1 MLTPSSVH
9 VVVLCAMTDPLS
21 NNRLM
26 VLRCVA
32 DHPGATV
39 ITLAKYLPQEMPQ
52 GTATG
57 QLGPLQRA
65 GLIETHR
72 QDDRRYWVTRAGR
85 TALRAQPPPEPFVP
99 GPPKPVYCLQC
110 TNEAKARGETI
121 PPPSRYIR
129 HPPPVHPLNLDDLS
143 GI

>member
-85 TALRAQPPPEPFVP
+85 TALRAQPPPNPSFP
-99 GPPKPVYCLQC
+99 DPRSLS
-110 TNEAKARGETI
+110 TASNARTRLRPEERRFRLRAATSVT
-121 PPPSRYIR
+121 PRQSTP
-129 HPPPVHPLNLDDLS
+129 
-143 GI
+143 